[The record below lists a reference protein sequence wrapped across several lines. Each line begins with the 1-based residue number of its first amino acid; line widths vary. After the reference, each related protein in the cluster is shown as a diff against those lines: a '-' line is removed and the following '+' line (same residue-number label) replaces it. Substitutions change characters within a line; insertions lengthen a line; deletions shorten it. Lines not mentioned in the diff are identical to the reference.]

1 MYSLLCCCVCMYLF
15 FFSSRRR
22 HTRCALVT
30 GVQTCALPICE
41 EDQDEGD
48 DHCLVDGVA
57 DALRSA
63 LGVEALVAS
72 DHRGDEPED
81 PGLGQR
87 GVDVGQLHERRE
99 ALEVRAGRD
108 LLDHHVRSEE
118 HTSAPQS
125 LQRITSAVLH
135 FQKKKRH
142 TCAMHII
149 RLNYT
154 ALVQ

>member
-48 DHCLVDGVA
+48 DHCMVDGVA

-81 PGLGQR
+81 PVLGQR
-87 GVDVGQLHERRE
+87 GEEVGRLHDRRYG
-99 ALEVRAGRD
+99 LEVRDGPD
-108 LLDHHVRSEE
+108 LLDHPAEADAAAE
-118 HTSAPQS
+118 GGQT
-125 LQRITSAVLH
+125 
-135 FQKKKRH
+135 
-142 TCAMHII
+142 
-149 RLNYT
+149 
-154 ALVQ
+154 LVTRKGG